1 MATTLYPKRKHLTVI
16 EKGANV
22 YFRVQI
28 NKLKLGLKVNKTF
41 SDYGQAVEFLEA
53 CLNKLA
59 SKHVKTM
66 LEIESNEM
74 KIISDFMQH
83 PPLSEYLKEYVRTYI
98 NPKYEHLTTANDKD
112 KYKLRQRD
120 GLIKTLKRILDTEIN
135 HKDQNDWALNEL
147 VLTARTP
154 TKLGDLKP
162 SQITIDDA
170 NQLILA
176 LKRQGLKPISVSD
189 YLSRMSVFWK
199 KLKYMDRKLED
210 ATNPFLN
217 YDKDLIN
224 HGQKRFQK
232 KAFRFTTEKLRAVA
246 AVIKRN
252 GNPEFKAIIHLM
264 YKLGLRR
271 QEAVLL
277 EKNQISVSPRPHI
290 YIESKNHERI
300 VYLNERTLRLLKP
313 FIKPSQERL
322 FSYKVLGFDGSFVKP
337 FRPHGI
343 DQHSFRKD
351 YISRMIEQI
360 GVSNSILLSQLLGF
374 ATPRAIERLEATFP
388 EAQALTQ
395 QQLLKQIGHKSSR
408 ITAEHYFS
416 FK

>member
-74 KIISDFMQH
+74 KIIAGFMQN

-98 NPKYEHLTTANDKD
+98 NPKFEHLNPANDKD

-120 GLIKTLKRILDTEIN
+120 GLIKTLERILDTEIN
-135 HKDQNDWALNEL
+135 HKEENDWALNEL
-147 VLTARTP
+147 VFTARTP
-154 TKLGDLKP
+154 IKLGDLKP

-170 NQLILA
+170 NQLILT

-199 KLKYMDRKLED
+199 KLKYMDKKLEG
-210 ATNPFLN
+210 ATNPFLH
-217 YDKDLIN
+217 YDKDLIS

-232 KAFRFTTEKLRAVA
+232 KAFRFTPEKLKAVA
-246 AVIKRN
+246 AVIKQN

-277 EKNQISVSPRPHI
+277 EKNQISETPRPHI

-300 VYLNERTLRLLKP
+300 VYLNDRTLRLLKP
-313 FIKPSQERL
+313 FIRPGQERL

-374 ATPRAIERLEATFP
+374 STPRAIERLEATFP
-388 EAQALTQ
+388 EAQAVSQ
-395 QQLLKQIGHKSSR
+395 QQLLKQIGHKNSR